1 MINIDISRTM
11 KIYIIGTSCS
21 GKTTL
26 ARNIAEKLNITHIEL
41 DQLWWLPNWQERER
55 EEFREIVEAKLTSEE
70 NWVIDGNYRRIRDMI
85 IPRVDHIIWLN
96 LPFYLVFSRSIT
108 RTIKRIIT
116 RESICNGNH
125 ENLSALL
132 SADGMP
138 AWVIRT
144 YKIRKQYG
152 ESLKAFDER
161 MIELKSQKQINVWLK
176 DIS

>member
-11 KIYIIGTSCS
+11 RIYIIGTSCS

-41 DQLWWLPNWQERER
+41 DQLFWQPNWQQSDP
-55 EEFREIVEAKLTSEE
+55 EEFREIVEAKLISED
-70 NWVIDGNYRRIRDMI
+70 NWVIDGNYRRIREMI
-85 IPRVDHIIWLN
+85 IPKVDHIIWLN

-116 RESICNGNH
+116 RETVCNGNK
-125 ENLSALL
+125 ENISALL
-132 SADGMP
+132 STDGMP
-138 AWVIRT
+138 AWVIKI
-144 YKIRKQYG
+144 YKIRRQYG
-152 ESLKAFDER
+152 ESLKADDER
-161 MIELKSQKQINVWLK
+161 VIELKSQKQINVWLK